1 MFFYK
6 INYLAKQFAFI
17 QRFFVPGE
25 ADQIGAD
32 MWDYQACTEMIMPM
46 CFDGIADMFEKGLQD
61 ISTPDFSTPAFST
74 MNFSTLEKLNFFLA
88 RKKERAFTGAIVI

>member
-74 MNFSTLEKLNFFLA
+74 MNFSTLWLKNSIFFWLE
-88 RKKERAFTGAIVI
+88 RKKEHLPGQ

>member
-46 CFDGIADMFEKGLQD
+46 CFDGIADMFEKGSKIFQPR
-61 ISTPDFSTPAFST
+61 IFQPQASTP
-74 MNFSTLEKLNFFLA
+74 NFQP
-88 RKKERAFTGAIVI
+88 